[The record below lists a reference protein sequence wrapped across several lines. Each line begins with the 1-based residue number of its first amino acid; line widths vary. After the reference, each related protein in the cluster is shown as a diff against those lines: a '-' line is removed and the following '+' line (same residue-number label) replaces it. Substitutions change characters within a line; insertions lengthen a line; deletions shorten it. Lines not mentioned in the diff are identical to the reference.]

1 MFKKASSPIRDVT
14 LSQDRVVGLHRLSGS
29 VSTDSLLARQRWA
42 ASQFDTPMD
51 SSSFLV
57 ANLSVLLVEDSQLLA
72 DRLREAAQTVPGVD
86 LAASVDSEAAAI
98 RALETSRVDVV
109 VVDLHLSGGTGF
121 GVLRAMARAGDHHVV
136 PIVLTNHDLGEYRRA
151 AADLGVQYFLHKLRD
166 FELLPQL
173 LNRIAHDRA
182 RPASNRSAAI

>member
-1 MFKKASSPIRDVT
+1 M
-14 LSQDRVVGLHRLSGS
+14 GLHRLSGS

-151 AADLGVQYFLHKLRD
+151 AAALGVQYFLHKLRD

-173 LNRIAHDRA
+173 LNRIAHNRA